1 MQGRAAGKR
10 SGPVVSLSKQSK
22 HDLAKD
28 DGKSVKTVARISSS
42 SGDRDSSMHSSA
54 GGNANASSVISGN
67 VTIAS
72 NANKGSSSTRSSDYG
87 NELRA
92 ETANVK
98 LSDSKISA
106 SKEESS
112 EALDVVKSS
121 RSVYSPRRDSSVGTL
136 KSVDKLPKRASP
148 AEEIDRLTKRRKGE
162 SDVRDLDGGEFRVSE
177 RDRSGDS
184 RNADKHHLDL
194 DKLGPDEHSSIR
206 SIDKPIDRSK
216 DKGSERHDRD
226 NRERLERLDKSRGD
240 ETRDRSLERYA
251 RERSLER
258 VQERG
263 GADRNFD
270 RLIKD
275 ERSKEDRGKS
285 RYSETSMEKSY
296 SDDRFHGQSLPPPPP
311 LPPNVVPQSL
321 TSSRRDDDVDRRFG
335 TTRHN
340 QRLSPRHEERERR
353 RSEENT
359 LLQDDAKR
367 RREDEF
373 RERKREERDILS
385 IKVFLLI
392 FNLVNL
398 IYLFRLR
405 KYGYCVCLDFS
416 SDIGMSIGFE
426 D

>member
-10 SGPVVSLSKQSK
+10 SGPMVSVSKQSK

-28 DGKSVKTVARISSS
+28 EGKSVKTVARISSS
-42 SGDRDSSMHSSA
+42 SSDRESLMHSSA
-54 GGNANASSVISGN
+54 GGNSNVSSVISSN

-72 NANKGSSSTRSSDYG
+72 NANKGSSSIRSSDYG

-121 RSVYSPRRDSSVGTL
+121 RSVYSPRLDSSVGTL

-148 AEEIDRLTKRRKGE
+148 ADEIDRLTKRRKGE

-285 RYSETSMEKSY
+285 RYSETSMDKSY
-296 SDDRFHGQSLPPPPP
+296 LDDRFHGQSLPPPPP

-321 TSSRRDDDVDRRFG
+321 ASSRRDDDVDRRFG

-373 RERKREERDILS
+373 RERKREEREILS

-416 SDIGMSIGFE
+416 SDIGMLIGSE